1 MRARRPHPLRI
12 ALLAVLL
19 ATPAGGE
26 ELILTA
32 AVSLREPLTEIVHRY
47 QAEHPG
53 IRVALG
59 FGASSFL
66 AAQIR
71 AGAAVDVFASA
82 DERIVAA
89 LREEG
94 LVSEGG
100 SAVLA
105 RNRLVVLVASDADF
119 PLEGPRDLAGPRVRR
134 IAVPDGAVPVGRYAR
149 EWLARRGLLAALEGR
164 LVHTEHARATLA
176 AVDLGHADAAI
187 VYATDAPVA
196 RSARLAFPVPAEE
209 QPRIVYAV
217 ALLAGSRPGATGLFA
232 YLRGAEA
239 RQLLDAAGF
248 AAP

>member
-1 MRARRPHPLRI
+1 MGARRPHPLRI

-32 AVSLREPLTEIVHRY
+32 AVSLREPLTEIARRY
-47 QAEHPG
+47 QAEHPESA
-53 IRVALG
+53 VVLS
-59 FGASSFL
+59 FGASSLL

-71 AGAAVDVFASA
+71 AGAPVDVFASA

-119 PLEGPRDLAGPRVRR
+119 P
-134 IAVPDGAVPVGRYAR
+134 
-149 EWLARRGLLAALEGR
+149 
-164 LVHTEHARATLA
+164 
-176 AVDLGHADAAI
+176 
-187 VYATDAPVA
+187 
-196 RSARLAFPVPAEE
+196 
-209 QPRIVYAV
+209 
-217 ALLAGSRPGATGLFA
+217 
-232 YLRGAEA
+232 
-239 RQLLDAAGF
+239 
-248 AAP
+248 